1 MVRCCCAALVCLSFA
16 ARIIA
21 APAEVIIIRHA
32 EKPPEG
38 PELNLKGE
46 ERAAALVP
54 YFLHT
59 PEVLEHQLPVAIY
72 AQAVRKATASR
83 RAIETVKPLAD
94 ALKLPV
100 VDRFSREEFQG
111 MVNEILSKPEYE
123 GHTVLICWE
132 HKVIPEIAKA
142 FHAAGAPATWPGDA
156 YDRTWI
162 ITFPASAGAK
172 PTCKTLPQKLLF
184 GDSAN

>member
-1 MVRCCCAALVCLSFA
+1 MVRCGCVALVCLIWVG
-16 ARIIA
+16 RVVA

-32 EKPPEG
+32 EKPAEG
-38 PELNLKGE
+38 PELNLRGQ

-54 YFLHT
+54 YFLGT
-59 PEVLEHQLPVAIY
+59 PEVLEHQTPVAIY
-72 AQAVRKATASR
+72 AQAVKKASSSR

-94 ALKLPV
+94 TLKLHV
-100 VDRFSREEFQG
+100 IDKFTREEFQA

-132 HKVIPEIAKA
+132 HKVIPEMAKA
-142 FHAAGAPATWPGDA
+142 FHAEGAPDSWPGEV

-162 ITFPASAGAK
+162 ITFKAGAA
-172 PTCKTLPQKLLF
+172 PTCRTVPQKLLF